1 MPEKVA
7 EPVHGRV
14 GWEHPSL
21 LQQLLGYV
29 ARYLSFLRTKVQEEA
44 ILEELQK
51 KCFVNQQMQQKTRH
65 LMCIDL
71 KTEVNIQ
78 NRKPKISIDL
88 YIHP

>member
-1 MPEKVA
+1 
-7 EPVHGRV
+7 
-14 GWEHPSL
+14 
-21 LQQLLGYV
+21 
-29 ARYLSFLRTKVQEEA
+29 
-44 ILEELQK
+44 
-51 KCFVNQQMQQKTRH
+51 MQQKTRH